1 MLEKITKVV
10 LKDAMKSSAD
20 VAKEAGPLS
29 KEARQLRKLEKLGA
43 VPVRDFEN
51 LQKAV
56 KAQKIG
62 FLAIAAVEGARIIS
76 ERHKK
81 VVLSDEDIN
90 EIADTIAGSV
100 LGSFTAATNKTTQDE
115 AETVDDQQPVE
126 ENTPDAPVPDNT
138 PVSSDDEE
146 NG

>member
-10 LKDAMKSSAD
+10 LNDAMKSAAD

-29 KEARQLRKLEKLGA
+29 KEARQLRKLERLGA

-81 VVLSDEDIN
+81 VVLSDEDTKDIVDN
-90 EIADTIAGSV
+90 VVESV
-100 LGSFTAATNKTTQDE
+100 FDRIMTNNNQTNQD
-115 AETVDDQQPVE
+115 DSE
-126 ENTPDAPVPDNT
+126 ENTPDAPVDDDT
-138 PVSSDDEE
+138 PVSEDVEE

>member
-10 LKDAMKSSAD
+10 LKDAMKSAAD

-81 VVLSDEDIN
+81 VVLSDEDTKDIVDN
-90 EIADTIAGSV
+90 VVESV
-100 LGSFTAATNKTTQDE
+100 FDRIMTNNNQTNQD
-115 AETVDDQQPVE
+115 DSE
-126 ENTPDAPVPDNT
+126 ENTPDTPVDDDT
-138 PVSSDDEE
+138 PVSEDVEE

>member
-1 MLEKITKVV
+1 MLEKLEKLQKTV
-10 LKDAMKSSAD
+10 LKDTFKTAAD

-29 KEARQLRKLEKLGA
+29 KEARQLRKLERLGA

-81 VVLSDEDIN
+81 VVLSEEDTK
-90 EIADTIAGSV
+90 EIADTVVESV
-100 LGSFTAATNKTTQDE
+100 LGHFMASTTQQDE

-126 ENTPDAPVPDNT
+126 ESTPVPNT
-138 PVSSDDEE
+138 IPVSSDDEE

>member
-10 LKDAMKSSAD
+10 LKDAMKSAAD

-81 VVLSDEDIN
+81 VVLSDEDTKDIVDN
-90 EIADTIAGSV
+90 VVESV
-100 LGSFTAATNKTTQDE
+100 FDRIMTNNNQTNQDDSE
-115 AETVDDQQPVE
+115 D
-126 ENTPDAPVPDNT
+126 NTPDAPVDDDT
-138 PVSSDDEE
+138 PVSEDVEE

>member
-10 LKDAMKSSAD
+10 LKDAMKSAAD

-29 KEARQLRKLEKLGA
+29 KEARQLRKLERLGA

-81 VVLSDEDIN
+81 VVLSDEDTKDIVDN
-90 EIADTIAGSV
+90 VVESV
-100 LGSFTAATNKTTQDE
+100 FDRIMTNNNQTNQD
-115 AETVDDQQPVE
+115 DSE
-126 ENTPDAPVPDNT
+126 ENTPDAPVDDDT
-138 PVSSDDEE
+138 LVSEDDEE

>member
-10 LKDAMKSSAD
+10 LKDAMKSAAD

-29 KEARQLRKLEKLGA
+29 KEVRQLRKLERLGA

-62 FLAIAAVEGARIIS
+62 FLAIAAVEGVRIIS

-81 VVLSDEDIN
+81 VVLSEEDTKD
-90 EIADTIAGSV
+90 IADTVVESV
-100 LGSFTAATNKTTQDE
+100 LGHFMASAT
-115 AETVDDQQPVE
+115 ETEVDDQQPVE
-126 ENTPDAPVPDNT
+126 ESAPVPNTT

>member
-10 LKDAMKSSAD
+10 LKDAMKSAAD

-29 KEARQLRKLEKLGA
+29 KEARQLRKLERLGA

-81 VVLSDEDIN
+81 VVLSDEDTKDIVDN
-90 EIADTIAGSV
+90 VVESV
-100 LGSFTAATNKTTQDE
+100 FDRIMTNNTQ
-115 AETVDDQQPVE
+115 TNQDDSE
-126 ENTPDAPVPDNT
+126 ENTPDAPVDDDT
-138 PVSSDDEE
+138 PVSEDVEE

>member
-1 MLEKITKVV
+1 MLEILNKVKLGTV
-10 LKDAMKSSAD
+10 KTASE
-20 VAKEAGPLS
+20 VAEAAGPLS

-51 LQKAV
+51 LQKSV

-81 VVLSDEDIN
+81 VVLSEEDTK
-90 EIADTIAGSV
+90 EIADTVVESV
-100 LGSFTAATNKTTQDE
+100 LGHFMASAT
-115 AETVDDQQPVE
+115 ETEVDDQQP
-126 ENTPDAPVPDNT
+126 DVPDDT

>member
-1 MLEKITKVV
+1 MLEKITKTI
-10 LKDAMKSSAD
+10 LKDTMKSAAD
-20 VAKEAGPLS
+20 VAKEAAPLS

-81 VVLSDEDIN
+81 VVLSDEDTK
-90 EIADTIAGSV
+90 EIADSVVESV
-100 LGSFTAATNKTTQDE
+100 LGHFMASATQQDE

-126 ENTPDAPVPDNT
+126 ENTPDTPVPDNT

>member
-10 LKDAMKSSAD
+10 LKDGMKSAAD

-29 KEARQLRKLEKLGA
+29 KEARQLRKLERLGA

-81 VVLSDEDIN
+81 VVLSDEDTKDIVDN
-90 EIADTIAGSV
+90 VVESV
-100 LGSFTAATNKTTQDE
+100 FDRIMTNNNQTNQD
-115 AETVDDQQPVE
+115 DSE
-126 ENTPDAPVPDNT
+126 ENTPDAPVDDDT
-138 PVSSDDEE
+138 PVSEDVEE

>member
-10 LKDAMKSSAD
+10 LKDGMKSAAD

-29 KEARQLRKLEKLGA
+29 KEARQLRKLERLGA

-81 VVLSDEDIN
+81 VVLSEEDTK
-90 EIADTIAGSV
+90 EIADTVVESV
-100 LGSFTAATNKTTQDE
+100 LGHFMASAT
-115 AETVDDQQPVE
+115 ETEVDDQQPVE
-126 ENTPDAPVPDNT
+126 ESAPVPNTT

>member
-1 MLEKITKVV
+1 
-10 LKDAMKSSAD
+10 MKSAAD

-29 KEARQLRKLEKLGA
+29 KEARQLRKLERLGA

-81 VVLSDEDIN
+81 VVLSDEDTKDIVDN
-90 EIADTIAGSV
+90 VVESV
-100 LGSFTAATNKTTQDE
+100 FDRIMTNNNQTNQD
-115 AETVDDQQPVE
+115 DSE
-126 ENTPDAPVPDNT
+126 ENTPDAPVDDDT
-138 PVSSDDEE
+138 PVSEDVEE

>member
-1 MLEKITKVV
+1 MLDKITNVV
-10 LKDAMKSSAD
+10 LKSTLKSAAD

-81 VVLSDEDIN
+81 VVLSDDDIN

-100 LGSFTAATNKTTQDE
+100 LGSFTSATTQDE
-115 AETVDDQQPVE
+115 AD
-126 ENTPDAPVPDNT
+126 NPVPDDT

>member
-10 LKDAMKSSAD
+10 LKDAMKSAAD

-81 VVLSDEDIN
+81 VVLSDEDTKDIVDN
-90 EIADTIAGSV
+90 VVESV
-100 LGSFTAATNKTTQDE
+100 FDRIMTNNNQTNQD
-115 AETVDDQQPVE
+115 DSE
-126 ENTPDAPVPDNT
+126 ENTPDT
-138 PVSSDDEE
+138 PVDDDTPSI
-146 NG
+146 

>member
-10 LKDAMKSSAD
+10 LKDAMKSAAD

-56 KAQKIG
+56 KAQKKISMR
-62 FLAIAAVEGARIIS
+62 LQILSLDQYWEVSRQLLIKQLRMKLRHLIIS
-76 ERHKK
+76 N
-81 VVLSDEDIN
+81 L
-90 EIADTIAGSV
+90 
-100 LGSFTAATNKTTQDE
+100 
-115 AETVDDQQPVE
+115 
-126 ENTPDAPVPDNT
+126 
-138 PVSSDDEE
+138 
-146 NG
+146 

>member
-10 LKDAMKSSAD
+10 LNDAMKSAAD

-81 VVLSDEDIN
+81 VVLSDEDTKDIVDN
-90 EIADTIAGSV
+90 VVESV
-100 LGSFTAATNKTTQDE
+100 FDRIMTNNNQTNQD
-115 AETVDDQQPVE
+115 DSE
-126 ENTPDAPVPDNT
+126 ENTPDAPVVDDT
-138 PVSSDDEE
+138 PVSEDDEE

>member
-10 LKDAMKSSAD
+10 LKDAMKSAAD
-20 VAKEAGPLS
+20 VAKEAGPFS

-81 VVLSDEDIN
+81 VVLSDEDTKDIVDN
-90 EIADTIAGSV
+90 VVESV
-100 LGSFTAATNKTTQDE
+100 FDRIMTNNNQTNQD
-115 AETVDDQQPVE
+115 DSE
-126 ENTPDAPVPDNT
+126 ENTPDAPVDDDT
-138 PVSSDDEE
+138 PVSEDVEE

>member
-10 LKDAMKSSAD
+10 LKDAMKSAAD

-29 KEARQLRKLEKLGA
+29 KEARQLRKLERLGA

-81 VVLSDEDIN
+81 VVLSDEDTKDIVDN
-90 EIADTIAGSV
+90 VVESV
-100 LGSFTAATNKTTQDE
+100 FDRIMTNNNQTNQD
-115 AETVDDQQPVE
+115 DSE
-126 ENTPDAPVPDNT
+126 ENTPDAPVVDDT
-138 PVSSDDEE
+138 PASEDDEE

>member
-10 LKDAMKSSAD
+10 LKDAMKSAAD

-81 VVLSDEDIN
+81 VVLSDEDTKDIVDN
-90 EIADTIAGSV
+90 VVESV
-100 LGSFTAATNKTTQDE
+100 FDRIMTNNNQTNQD
-115 AETVDDQQPVE
+115 DSE
-126 ENTPDAPVPDNT
+126 ENTPDAPVDDDT
-138 PVSSDDEE
+138 PVSEDVEE

>member
-10 LKDAMKSSAD
+10 LKDAMKSAAD

-29 KEARQLRKLEKLGA
+29 KEARQLRKLERLGA

-81 VVLSDEDIN
+81 VVLSDEDTKDIVN
-90 EIADTIAGSV
+90 NVVESV
-100 LGSFTAATNKTTQDE
+100 FDRIMTNNNQTNQD
-115 AETVDDQQPVE
+115 DSE
-126 ENTPDAPVPDNT
+126 ENTPDAPVDDDT
-138 PVSSDDEE
+138 PVSEDVEE

>member
-1 MLEKITKVV
+1 
-10 LKDAMKSSAD
+10 MKSAAD

-81 VVLSDEDIN
+81 VVLSDEDTKDIVDN
-90 EIADTIAGSV
+90 VVESV
-100 LGSFTAATNKTTQDE
+100 FDRIMTNNNQTNQD
-115 AETVDDQQPVE
+115 DSE
-126 ENTPDAPVPDNT
+126 ENTPDAPVDDDT
-138 PVSSDDEE
+138 PVSEDVEE

>member
-10 LKDAMKSSAD
+10 LKDAMKSAAD

-29 KEARQLRKLEKLGA
+29 KEARQLRKLERLGA

-81 VVLSDEDIN
+81 VVLSDEDTKDIVDN
-90 EIADTIAGSV
+90 VVESV
-100 LGSFTAATNKTTQDE
+100 FDRIMTNNNQTNQD
-115 AETVDDQQPVE
+115 DSE
-126 ENTPDAPVPDNT
+126 ENTPDAPVDDDT
-138 PVSSDDEE
+138 PVSEDDEE

>member
-10 LKDAMKSSAD
+10 LGNGLKTAAE
-20 VAKEAGPLS
+20 VAEEAGPLS

-51 LQKAV
+51 LQRAV

-62 FLAIAAVEGARIIS
+62 FLAIAAVEGVRILS

-81 VVLSDEDIN
+81 VVLSDEDTK
-90 EIADTIAGSV
+90 EIADNVVESV
-100 LGSFTAATNKTTQDE
+100 LGHFMSSATQQDE
-115 AETVDDQQPVE
+115 AERVDDQQPVE
-126 ENTPDAPVPDNT
+126 ENTPDAPVPPDTT

>member
-10 LKDAMKSSAD
+10 LKDAMKSAAD

-81 VVLSDEDIN
+81 VVLSDEDTKDIVDN
-90 EIADTIAGSV
+90 VVESV
-100 LGSFTAATNKTTQDE
+100 FDRIMTNNNQTNQD
-115 AETVDDQQPVE
+115 DSE
-126 ENTPDAPVPDNT
+126 ENTPDAPVDVDT
-138 PVSSDDEE
+138 PVSEDVEE

>member
-10 LKDAMKSSAD
+10 LKDAMKSAAD

-81 VVLSDEDIN
+81 VVLSDEDTKDIVDN
-90 EIADTIAGSV
+90 VVESV
-100 LGSFTAATNKTTQDE
+100 FDRIMTNNNQTNQD
-115 AETVDDQQPVE
+115 DSE
-126 ENTPDAPVPDNT
+126 ENTPDAPVDADT
-138 PVSSDDEE
+138 PVSEDVEE

>member
-10 LKDAMKSSAD
+10 LKDAMKSAAD

-81 VVLSDEDIN
+81 VVLSDEDTKDIVDN
-90 EIADTIAGSV
+90 VVESV
-100 LGSFTAATNKTTQDE
+100 FDRIMTNNNQTNQD
-115 AETVDDQQPVE
+115 DSE
-126 ENTPDAPVPDNT
+126 ENTPDAPVDDDT
-138 PVSSDDEE
+138 PVSEDDEE

>member
-10 LKDAMKSSAD
+10 LKDAMKSAAD

-29 KEARQLRKLEKLGA
+29 KEARQLRKLERLGA

-81 VVLSDEDIN
+81 VVLSDEDTKDIVDN
-90 EIADTIAGSV
+90 VVESV
-100 LGSFTAATNKTTQDE
+100 FDRIMTNNNQTNQDDSEENTTD
-115 AETVDDQQPVE
+115 APVDDDTPVSEDVE
-126 ENTPDAPVPDNT
+126 EN
-138 PVSSDDEE
+138 
-146 NG
+146 G

>member
-10 LKDAMKSSAD
+10 LKDAMKSAAD

-29 KEARQLRKLEKLGA
+29 KEARQLRKLERLGA

-81 VVLSDEDIN
+81 VVLSDEDTKDIVDN
-90 EIADTIAGSV
+90 VVESV
-100 LGSFTAATNKTTQDE
+100 FDRIMTNNNQTNQD
-115 AETVDDQQPVE
+115 DSE
-126 ENTPDAPVPDNT
+126 ENTPDDPVDDDT
-138 PVSSDDEE
+138 PVSEDVEE

>member
-10 LKDAMKSSAD
+10 LKDAMKSAAD

-29 KEARQLRKLEKLGA
+29 KEARQLRKLERLGA

-81 VVLSDEDIN
+81 VVLSDEDTKDIVDN
-90 EIADTIAGSV
+90 VVESV
-100 LGSFTAATNKTTQDE
+100 FDRIMTNNNQTNQD
-115 AETVDDQQPVE
+115 DSE
-126 ENTPDAPVPDNT
+126 ENTPVAPVDDDT
-138 PVSSDDEE
+138 PVSEDVEE

>member
-10 LKDAMKSSAD
+10 LKDAMKSAAD

-29 KEARQLRKLEKLGA
+29 KEARQLRKLERLGA

-81 VVLSDEDIN
+81 VVLSEEDTKD
-90 EIADTIAGSV
+90 IADTVVESV
-100 LGSFTAATNKTTQDE
+100 LGHFMASAT
-115 AETVDDQQPVE
+115 ETEVDDQQPVE
-126 ENTPDAPVPDNT
+126 ESAPVPNTT

>member
-10 LKDAMKSSAD
+10 LKDAMKSAAD

-29 KEARQLRKLEKLGA
+29 KEARQLRKLERLGA

-81 VVLSDEDIN
+81 VVLSDEDTKDIVDN
-90 EIADTIAGSV
+90 VVESV
-100 LGSFTAATNKTTQDE
+100 FDRIMTNNNQTNQD
-115 AETVDDQQPVE
+115 DSE
-126 ENTPDAPVPDNT
+126 ENTPDAPVVDDT
-138 PVSSDDEE
+138 PVSEDDEE

>member
-1 MLEKITKVV
+1 MLEKITKGV
-10 LKDAMKSSAD
+10 LKDAMKSAAD

-81 VVLSDEDIN
+81 VVLSDEDTKDIVDN
-90 EIADTIAGSV
+90 VVESV
-100 LGSFTAATNKTTQDE
+100 FDRIMTNNNQTNQD
-115 AETVDDQQPVE
+115 DSE
-126 ENTPDAPVPDNT
+126 ENTPDAPVDDDT
-138 PVSSDDEE
+138 PVSEDVEE

>member
-10 LKDAMKSSAD
+10 LKDAMKSAAD

-29 KEARQLRKLEKLGA
+29 KEARQLRKLERLGA

-81 VVLSDEDIN
+81 VVLSDEDTKDIVDN
-90 EIADTIAGSV
+90 VVESV
-100 LGSFTAATNKTTQDE
+100 FDRIMTNNNQTNQD
-115 AETVDDQQPVE
+115 DSE
-126 ENTPDAPVPDNT
+126 ENTPDTPVDDDT
-138 PVSSDDEE
+138 PVSEDVEE

>member
-10 LKDAMKSSAD
+10 LKDAMKSAAD

-81 VVLSDEDIN
+81 VVLSDEDTKDIVDN
-90 EIADTIAGSV
+90 VVESV
-100 LGSFTAATNKTTQDE
+100 FDRIMTNNNQTNQD
-115 AETVDDQQPVE
+115 DSE
-126 ENTPDAPVPDNT
+126 ENTPDAPVDDT
-138 PVSSDDEE
+138 PVSEDVEE

>member
-10 LKDAMKSSAD
+10 LKDAMKSAAD

-29 KEARQLRKLEKLGA
+29 KEARQLRKLERLGA

-81 VVLSDEDIN
+81 VVLSDEDTKDIVDN
-90 EIADTIAGSV
+90 VVESV
-100 LGSFTAATNKTTQDE
+100 FDRIMTNNNQTNQD
-115 AETVDDQQPVE
+115 DSE
-126 ENTPDAPVPDNT
+126 ENTPDAPVDDDT
-138 PVSSDDEE
+138 PVSEDVEE

>member
-10 LKDAMKSSAD
+10 LKDAMKSAAD

-29 KEARQLRKLEKLGA
+29 KEARQLRKLERLGA

-81 VVLSDEDIN
+81 VVLSDEDTKDIVDN
-90 EIADTIAGSV
+90 VVESV
-100 LGSFTAATNKTTQDE
+100 FDRIMTNNNQTNQD
-115 AETVDDQQPVE
+115 DSE
-126 ENTPDAPVPDNT
+126 ENTPDALDDDT
-138 PVSSDDEE
+138 PVSEDVEE

>member
-10 LKDAMKSSAD
+10 LKDAMKSASD

-81 VVLSDEDIN
+81 VVLSDEDTKDIVDN
-90 EIADTIAGSV
+90 VVESV
-100 LGSFTAATNKTTQDE
+100 FDRIMTNNNQTNQD
-115 AETVDDQQPVE
+115 DSE
-126 ENTPDAPVPDNT
+126 ENTPDAPVDDDT
-138 PVSSDDEE
+138 PVSEDVEE

>member
-10 LKDAMKSSAD
+10 LKDAMKSAAD

-29 KEARQLRKLEKLGA
+29 KEARQLRKLERLGA

-81 VVLSDEDIN
+81 VVLSEEDTK
-90 EIADTIAGSV
+90 EIADTVVESV
-100 LGSFTAATNKTTQDE
+100 LEHFMASATE
-115 AETVDDQQPVE
+115 VDDQQPVE
-126 ENTPDAPVPDNT
+126 ESAPVPNTT

>member
-10 LKDAMKSSAD
+10 LKDAMKSAAD

-29 KEARQLRKLEKLGA
+29 KEARQLRKLERLGA

-81 VVLSDEDIN
+81 VVLSDEDTKDIVDN
-90 EIADTIAGSV
+90 VVESV
-100 LGSFTAATNKTTQDE
+100 FDRIMTNNNQTNQD
-115 AETVDDQQPVE
+115 DSE
-126 ENTPDAPVPDNT
+126 ENTPDAPVDDT
-138 PVSSDDEE
+138 PVSEDVEE